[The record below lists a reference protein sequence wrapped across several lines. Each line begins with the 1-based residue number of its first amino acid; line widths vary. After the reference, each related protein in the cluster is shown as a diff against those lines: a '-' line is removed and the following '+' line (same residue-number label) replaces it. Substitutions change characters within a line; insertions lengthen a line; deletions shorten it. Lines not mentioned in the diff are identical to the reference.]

1 MEMDRKSGHS
11 APSKV
16 IYRLMAFGL
25 VLALVACGSGAT
37 SDTKTTT
44 SGDTGTTEMMSDTTT
59 TSGGTDTTMAEEMTE
74 ITVGPDGKLPVLDD
88 GFPDSPITLWAAFAV
103 GSNDDILNRAVE
115 QVANKYSPV
124 RIAADAYEA
133 GINMGYEL
141 VDHYLPDLPRAEEGY
156 HIYDANWLGMAVRPY
171 STETAAQY
179 DPYFMKVIGAM
190 VFKPFMWVVPLDSP
204 YNSLE
209 ELAAAPEAK
218 TGELRYC
225 SGTPTSTTTIAG
237 LAWLA
242 EAGLT
247 MTFVPAEGNT
257 GGRALM
263 TGGGCEFGVFSY
275 YPGILDEYKALASNY
290 GERNADIP
298 DVPTLD
304 ELGYATIGGNL
315 QGYGV
320 LDEVPE
326 SHVEWIVALLKL
338 VVEDQEFIDLNPGA
352 EVSWKSPEEVKAAMQ
367 GDIDAFYPILE
378 QLGMAVREK

>member
-1 MEMDRKSGHS
+1 MESDRNSRRS
-11 APSKV
+11 ASWKV
-16 IYRLMAFGL
+16 INRFLAIAVAM
-25 VLALVACGSGAT
+25 ALVACGSGT
-37 SDTKTTT
+37 NSDATT
-44 SGDTGTTEMMSDTTT
+44 STVGDTGTTEMTADTTAPTGSSDTTV
-59 TSGGTDTTMAEEMTE
+59 AEEMTD

-88 GFPDSPITLWAAFAV
+88 GFPDGPITLWAAFEV

-141 VDHYLPDLPRAEEGY
+141 VDHYLPELPRASEGY

-171 STETAAQY
+171 STETAAEY
-179 DPYFMKVIGAM
+179 EPDFMEPIGGM

-209 ELAAAPEAK
+209 ELAAAPEAQ

-237 LAWLA
+237 LAWMV
-242 EAGLT
+242 EAGVQ

-263 TGGGCEFGVFSY
+263 TGGGCEFGIFSY

-290 GERNADIP
+290 KERNPDIP

-304 ELGYATIGGNL
+304 ELGYGTIGGSL

-320 LDEVPE
+320 LPEVPQE
-326 SHVEWIVALLKL
+326 HKDWIVAMLKL
-338 VVEDQEFIDLNPGA
+338 VVEDPEFTELNQGVLVEWRTPD
-352 EVSWKSPEEVKAAMQ
+352 EVWEAME
-367 GDIDAFYPILE
+367 GDIDAFYPILD
-378 QLGMAVREK
+378 QLGMAVRDR